1 MLLYHFKFLSMKTL
15 FFVLFFFVAS
25 FLLLQI
31 FYLYKENIKYSNDVI
46 ALSLERDSL
55 LQSVSDVD
63 VVIDSIIIERV
74 RVERHYVKVF
84 ESIEAMPPTELV
96 QEFDSITGG
105 EKYYSSALVGEDVS
119 VSLDRVRIATV
130 FLHER
135 DMLREINS
143 LLDSSLVLR
152 DIQVDNL
159 LKIDSINQVRI
170 LEYDKLLE
178 DSKEKEKQSRI
189 ISHVAIVVGVL
200 VGVFL

>member
-1 MLLYHFKFLSMKTL
+1 
-15 FFVLFFFVAS
+15 
-25 FLLLQI
+25 
-31 FYLYKENIKYSNDVI
+31 
-46 ALSLERDSL
+46 
-55 LQSVSDVD
+55 
-63 VVIDSIIIERV
+63 
-74 RVERHYVKVF
+74 
-84 ESIEAMPPTELV
+84 MPPTELV

-105 EKYYSSALVGEDVS
+105 EKYYSSALVGENVL